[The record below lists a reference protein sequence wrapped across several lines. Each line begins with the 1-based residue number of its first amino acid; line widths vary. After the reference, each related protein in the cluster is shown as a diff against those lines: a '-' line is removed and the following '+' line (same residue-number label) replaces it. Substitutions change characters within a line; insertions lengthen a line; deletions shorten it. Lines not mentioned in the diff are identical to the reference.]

1 MAEEDKIL
9 SPEEKTTSEGKQTKP
24 EEEEQQIA
32 NTGEE
37 EKSDDN
43 KEEQKETNEDD
54 NESEKEIKPED
65 VDLNNPNE
73 VSEAL
78 NQKGLDYEE
87 MAEEYMATG
96 TLSED
101 TMKKLNA
108 AGIPK
113 EMVDGYIQGFEARVE
128 LEQNEIAA
136 VVGGREKLEEIK
148 NWASQNLSKERIVAL
163 NAIRNKEE
171 IELVLKG
178 LKADME
184 DKEGKTP
191 EYQKGTGDK
200 AGETGYRSQAEM
212 FEAIKDPKYQKD
224 PAYRADVQK
233 KIAASREAGID
244 LGIY

>member
-1 MAEEDKIL
+1 MAEEDKKI
-9 SPEEKTTSEGKQTKP
+9 SPEENTTPEGEQTKT
-24 EEEEQQIA
+24 EEQQPDS
-32 NTGEE
+32 TGEE
-37 EKSDDN
+37 EKPDEN
-43 KEEQKETNEDD
+43 KEEQKETGDD
-54 NESEKEIKPED
+54 KKSEEEEGIKPED

-78 NQKGLDYEE
+78 NQKGLDYGE
-87 MAEEYMATG
+87 MAEEYMATF
-96 TLSED
+96 TISEE

-163 NAIRNKEE
+163 NAIRSKEE
-171 IELVLKG
+171 IELVLRG

-200 AGETGYRSQAEM
+200 AGESGYRSQAEM

>member
-1 MAEEDKIL
+1 MAEEEDKKI
-9 SPEEKTTSEGKQTKP
+9 SPEENTTPEGEQTKT
-24 EEEEQQIA
+24 EEQQPDS
-32 NTGEE
+32 TGEE
-37 EKSDDN
+37 EKPDEN
-43 KEEQKETNEDD
+43 KEEQKETGDD
-54 NESEKEIKPED
+54 KKSEEEGIKPED

-78 NQKGLDYEE
+78 NQKGLDYGE

-96 TLSED
+96 TLSEE

-163 NAIRNKEE
+163 NAIRSKEE
-171 IELVLKG
+171 IELVLRG

-200 AGETGYRSQAEM
+200 AGESGYRSQAEM

>member
-1 MAEEDKIL
+1 MAEEDKKI
-9 SPEEKTTSEGKQTKP
+9 SPEENTTPEGEQTKT
-24 EEEEQQIA
+24 EEQQPDS
-32 NTGEE
+32 TGEE
-37 EKSDDN
+37 EKPDEN
-43 KEEQKETNEDD
+43 KEEQKETGADKK
-54 NESEKEIKPED
+54 SEEEEGIKPED

-78 NQKGLDYEE
+78 NQKGLDYGK

-96 TLSED
+96 TLSEE

-163 NAIRNKEE
+163 NAIRSKEE
-171 IELVLKG
+171 IELVLRG

>member
-1 MAEEDKIL
+1 MAEEDKKI
-9 SPEEKTTSEGKQTKP
+9 SPEENTTPEDEQTKS
-24 EEEEQQIA
+24 EEQQPDNA
-32 NTGEE
+32 GEE
-37 EKSDDN
+37 EKPDEN
-43 KEEQKETNEDD
+43 KEEQKETGDD
-54 NESEKEIKPED
+54 KKSEEEGIKPED

-78 NQKGLDYEE
+78 NQKGLDYGE

-96 TLSED
+96 TLSEE

-163 NAIRNKEE
+163 NAIRSKEE
-171 IELVLKG
+171 IELVLRG

-200 AGETGYRSQAEM
+200 AGESGYRSQAEM